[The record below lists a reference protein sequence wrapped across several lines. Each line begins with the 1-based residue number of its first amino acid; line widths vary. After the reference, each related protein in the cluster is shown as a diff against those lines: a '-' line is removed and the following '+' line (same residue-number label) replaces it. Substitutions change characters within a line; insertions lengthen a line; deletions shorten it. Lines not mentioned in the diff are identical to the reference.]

1 MVMVEA
7 ALLATPVPPLAAPN
21 IPATSAVAK
30 STASVVVPEP
40 LKILA
45 VRVSDT
51 CESVSPVISE
61 MLPVV
66 MTVPEKFGK
75 VYVLS
80 ATVRSA
86 VVMMPANLPAPPA
99 CGKNLMS
106 SSVDVA
112 ERAMSGGVPAVAVK
126 MFCAEVV
133 KEVAVATPRVGVVS
147 TGDVEK
153 TRLVEVVPVVP
164 AAERPVILL
173 KHVMEAEPQLVPPL
187 ATGNMPA
194 TSAVARST
202 AFVVEPEP
210 MKILDVRVSDTS
222 ESTMSLAWK
231 VVVEPKAT
239 VPFSERA
246 VEVEAPLPVTDAKV
260 SASAVK

>member
-1 MVMVEA
+1 MEVSIDRVPSEPEVLTKPLVVKLPSFLLVKDSAPARVANVPAVGRVTAVVLETVKVVPKFPDMVMVEA

-51 CESVSPVISE
+51 CESVRPVMSL

-99 CGKNLMS
+99 
-106 SSVDVA
+106 
-112 ERAMSGGVPAVAVK
+112 
-126 MFCAEVV
+126 
-133 KEVAVATPRVGVVS
+133 
-147 TGDVEK
+147 
-153 TRLVEVVPVVP
+153 
-164 AAERPVILL
+164 
-173 KHVMEAEPQLVPPL
+173 
-187 ATGNMPA
+187 
-194 TSAVARST
+194 
-202 AFVVEPEP
+202 
-210 MKILDVRVSDTS
+210 
-222 ESTMSLAWK
+222 
-231 VVVEPKAT
+231 
-239 VPFSERA
+239 
-246 VEVEAPLPVTDAKV
+246 
-260 SASAVK
+260 